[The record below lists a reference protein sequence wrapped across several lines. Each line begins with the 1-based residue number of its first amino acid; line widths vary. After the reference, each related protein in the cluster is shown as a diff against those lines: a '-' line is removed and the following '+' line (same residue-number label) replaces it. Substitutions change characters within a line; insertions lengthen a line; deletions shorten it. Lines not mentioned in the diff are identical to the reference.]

1 MDNQLQLEPI
11 SITKVHGVYEIHH
24 CGFIITATFDPL
36 ELIYKSGKTIK
47 DKDDG
52 FEYQKNDNYIMT
64 CEISNGLLLHIIPN
78 VGNEYF
84 ALLTLKDQ
92 TLHVETFDFFSTFCH
107 EFDVEVEYRNYTTK
121 SAATR

>member
-11 SITKVHGVYEIHH
+11 SITKVHDVYEIHH
-24 CGFIITATFDPL
+24 CDFIITATFDPL
-36 ELIYKSGKTIK
+36 ELINKSGKTIK

-52 FEYQKNDNYIMT
+52 FEYQKNDDYIMT
-64 CEISNGLLLHIIPN
+64 CEISNGLLLNIIPN
-78 VGNEYF
+78 VGKEYY

-92 TLHVETFDFFSTFCH
+92 TLHVEAFDFFNTFCH